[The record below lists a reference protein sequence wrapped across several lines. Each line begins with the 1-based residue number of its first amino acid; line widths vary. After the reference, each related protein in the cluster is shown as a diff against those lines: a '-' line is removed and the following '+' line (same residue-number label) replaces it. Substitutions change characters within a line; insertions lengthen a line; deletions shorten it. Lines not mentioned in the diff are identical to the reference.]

1 MPSTARLLADRT
13 LSSSR
18 PSAQHKTRDVTPWV
32 LLRSAQQP
40 ALSSDSE
47 SREIAR
53 KWPPHLRPSAIPVDD
68 DDKTMPS
75 SETAPITNAP
85 PAVLTIAGS
94 DPSGG
99 AGIQVRPY
107 RARRC
112 RSRTDAPR
120 RRT

>member
-1 MPSTARLLADRT
+1 MLSTARLLADRT

-18 PSAQHKTRDVTPWV
+18 PSAEHETRDVTPWV
-32 LLRSAQQP
+32 LLRSSPQRV
-40 ALSSDSE
+40 LSSDSE

-68 DDKTMPS
+68 DKTMPP
-75 SETAPITNAP
+75 SEPAPIADAP

-99 AGIQVRPY
+99 AGIQVRPH
-107 RARRC
+107 RTRRC
-112 RSRTDAPR
+112 RSRTDVLR